1 MKFLLI
7 SLFVVSQIPFLRGQI
22 DTIFLKN
29 PSFEDYPHLG
39 STENNTSIRS
49 WFDCGSIFFGTE
61 TPPDVHPVANS
72 EFEVYKSAAHGN
84 TYLGMV
90 VRHNDSWESVAQ
102 RVSSPLQGGS
112 CYSFRIKISMSE
124 TYSSASKQN
133 TNRKLPYDKPAV
145 LRIWGGDGF
154 CGKKEL
160 LAESKT
166 VSNIEWKDYDF
177 LIEPTRNYSFI
188 MLEVFYKTP
197 TLLPY
202 RGHIL
207 LDDASHFVLTPCDGE
222 ELLVY
227 EEPPVNKKIQR
238 PQRKPKPEKTNPV
251 QNQPQKKSG
260 QEPIV
265 QVIPK
270 PEKKTEVVK
279 ERNLLGGLN
288 RNQLT
293 KGDEIVLEKLFFIA
307 DSTSMTA
314 DSYKVIDELF
324 DFLQEHRDIIVEI
337 GGHTNGNPG
346 ISNKYCDELSTERA
360 KTVAQYLVK
369 KGVAKDRLFYK
380 GYGKRDPLVSNR
392 TKEGRLKNQRV
403 EITILKMD
411 S

>member
-1 MKFLLI
+1 MKFLFI
-7 SLFVVSQIPFLRGQI
+7 SLFVVGQITLLTGQI

-39 STENNTSIRS
+39 NTENNTSIRS
-49 WFDCGSIFFGTE
+49 WFDCGGIFFSTE

-72 EFEVYKSAAHGN
+72 EFEVYKSAADGN

-102 RVSSPLQGGS
+102 RISSPLQGGS
-112 CYSFRIKISMSE
+112 CYSFRIKISVSE
-124 TYSSASKQN
+124 TYTSASKQN
-133 TNRKLPYDKPAV
+133 SNKKLPYDKPAV
-145 LRIWGGDGF
+145 LRVWGGDGF

-166 VSNIEWKDYDF
+166 ISNVEWKDYDF
-177 LIEPTRNYSFI
+177 LIEPSRSYSFI
-188 MLEVFYKTP
+188 MFEVFYKTP

-222 ELLVY
+222 PLIAY
-227 EEPPVNKKIQR
+227 EEPVKPQTPK
-238 PQRKPKPEKTNPV
+238 PQRKPKPKKTEPV
-251 QNQPQKKSG
+251 QNQPQKKNG
-260 QEPIV
+260 QEVIA

-270 PEKKTEVVK
+270 PQKEAAPIIEEK
-279 ERNLLGGLN
+279 LIGGLN

-293 KGDEIVLEKLFFIA
+293 KGQKIGLEKLFFEA
-307 DSTSMTA
+307 DTTSMTG
-314 DSYKVIDELF
+314 DSYQVIDELF
-324 DFLQEHRDIIVEI
+324 AFLKEHRDIIVEI

-346 ISNKYCDELSTERA
+346 ISHRYCDELSTNRA

-369 KGVAKDRLFYK
+369 KGISKDRLYYK
-380 GYGKRDPLVSNR
+380 GYGKRKPIASNR
-392 TKEGRLKNQRV
+392 TREGRLKNQRV